1 MADGGAF
8 GSPRVATLPDTGN
21 VYQLPLWPEPKRG
34 TPNTFL
40 RSALFAAIHGQS
52 RRWMKEELLA
62 SLNGITVKYTGQQLT
77 QSDLDVWETLIH
89 LVREHPLGTE
99 CSFTAYG
106 LLTALDRNTGR
117 SEHRWLH
124 SALIR
129 LGACMT
135 EITYDGKTYA
145 GSLLHEFRK
154 DDRSKA
160 YRVRLN
166 PELIKLFGE
175 NQWTQLDWA
184 QRRSMARHPLAQALH
199 AYWSSHAEPL
209 PIRVETLHRI
219 TGSNTKNLR
228 HFKANLKTALT
239 VLVEI
244 GFLREFSIAQGKQGH
259 DVVSVKRLRSWES
272 IPFPGRR

>member
-1 MADGGAF
+1 MADGAAH
-8 GSPRVATLPDTGN
+8 GSPLPVRFADSGN
-21 VYQLPLWPEPKRG
+21 VVQLPLWPEPKRG
-34 TPNTFL
+34 APNTVL

-52 RRWMKEELLA
+52 RRWMKEEVLA

-89 LVREHPLGTE
+89 LAREHPLGTE
-99 CSFTAYG
+99 CAFTAYG

-135 EITYDGKTYA
+135 EITYEGKTYA
-145 GSLLHEFRK
+145 GSLLDEFRR

-160 YRVRLN
+160 YRISLN

-184 QRRSMARHPLAQALH
+184 QRRRVARQPLAQALH
-199 AYWSSHAEPL
+199 AFWSSHAAPL
-209 PIRVETLHRI
+209 PVRVETLHGL
-219 TGSNTKNLR
+219 TGSNTKCLR
-228 HFKANLKTALT
+228 HFKANLKAALEQ
-239 VLVEI
+239 LVEI
-244 GFLREFSIAQGKQGH
+244 GFLREFAIAPGKEGR
-259 DVVSVKRLRSWES
+259 DVVTVKRERPWES
-272 IPFPGRR
+272 LPTKP